1 MDLSL
6 IKKTAENTA
15 SAIANVL
22 EMDVIIVNTEL
33 EIIGNTF
40 KNMVEKE
47 IYVDIQSIVGKTVS
61 TGEEQIFIDKY
72 ESNGCREC
80 NFIDK
85 CVIRG
90 VFAVPIILENNVVGA
105 IGAIFKNEDIQQ
117 RVKSNKQGV
126 VIFMRN
132 MAELLSSKLRSVNQI
147 RQIKEVNREREL
159 IIETITDALVY
170 VNNDGNINY
179 HNRLFAKYFNVYEN
193 IINKPI
199 TKVLKHNL
207 IDNFLHSRKNVDNS
221 IFILNNED
229 VDFIGLI
236 KCKNI
241 KTNGELVGTMMIF
254 SRIEDAYNVINEVSN
269 NASYI
274 FFDNI
279 ICQDPKMLDII
290 KKAKQLAI
298 SDKHVLIKGPG
309 GVGKKLFA
317 SSIHNF
323 SKRKDNYYLAIDCKA
338 MTRSRYLSELFGI
351 SEYGKH
357 IGKFQLANGGTILF
371 EEIGELPL
379 NIQIDLLQY
388 LNTGRIELEEGIV
401 IKNIDVRL
409 IATTRDSLHKKIKEG
424 DFNEELYYLLTLN
437 ELKIPGIKE
446 RSKEDFIELL
456 NFYVKKYSYIYNKKI
471 DLDDKLIDILYD
483 YDWPGNVKQ
492 LQRVIEKIIYNAKNE
507 VVLSGDIK
515 LVLSSMNHDIDITS
529 TNNILKFDEYEKLII
544 KSALDKYKNHKN
556 AKAIVADKLGI
567 GRATLYRKIDKYN
580 LQT

>member
-6 IKKTAENTA
+6 IKKTAESTA

-22 EMDVIIVNTEL
+22 EMDVIIVNTKL

-40 KNMVEKE
+40 KNMVEDE
-47 IYVDIQSIVGKTVS
+47 VYVDIQSIVGKTVS
-61 TGEEQIFIDKY
+61 AGEEQIFIDKY
-72 ESNGCREC
+72 ENEGCREC
-80 NFIDK
+80 SFIDK

-90 VFAVPIILENNVVGA
+90 VFAVPILLENNIVGA
-105 IGAIFKNEDIQQ
+105 IGAIFKNEDIQLK
-117 RVKSNKQGV
+117 VKSNKHGV

-147 RQIKEVNREREL
+147 RQIKEVNHEREL

-170 VNNDGNINY
+170 VNNDGSINY
-179 HNRLFAKYFNVYEN
+179 HNRLFAKYFNVNEN

-229 VDFIGLI
+229 IDFVGLI

-241 KTNGELVGTMMIF
+241 KTNGDLLGTMMIF
-254 SRIEDAYNVINEVSN
+254 SRIEDAYNVINEVFN
-269 NASYI
+269 NASYT

-279 ICQDPKMLDII
+279 ICKDQMMQDII
-290 KKAKQLAI
+290 KKAKKLAI
-298 SDKHVLIKGPG
+298 SDKHILIKGSE

-323 SKRKDNYYLAIDCKA
+323 GKRKDNYYLTIDCKA

-357 IGKFQLANGGTILF
+357 IGKFQLANGGTILLD
-371 EEIGELPL
+371 EVGELPL

-388 LNTGRIELEEGIV
+388 LNTGKIELEEGIV
-401 IKNIDVRL
+401 IDDIDVRL
-409 IATTRDSLHKKIKEG
+409 IATTRSSLDKRIEEG
-424 DFNEELYYLLTLN
+424 DFNEELYYRLNLN
-437 ELKIPGIKE
+437 ELNIPSVKE
-446 RSKEDFIELL
+446 RSKEDFVEMLD
-456 NFYVKKYSYIYNKKI
+456 FYVKKYSYIYNKKI
-471 DLDDKLIDILYD
+471 ELDDNLMDILYD

-492 LQRVIEKIIYNAKNE
+492 LQRVIEKIIYNAKSE
-507 VVLSGDIK
+507 VLLSGDIK
-515 LVLSSMNHDIDITS
+515 LALNTNNHDIDITS
-529 TNNILKFDEYEKLII
+529 SDDIMKFDEYEKLII

-580 LQT
+580 L